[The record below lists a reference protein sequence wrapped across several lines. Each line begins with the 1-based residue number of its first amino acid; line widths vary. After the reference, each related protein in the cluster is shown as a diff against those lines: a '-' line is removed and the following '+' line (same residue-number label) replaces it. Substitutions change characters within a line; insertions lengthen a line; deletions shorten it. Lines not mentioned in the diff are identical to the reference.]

1 VNAGLAKI
9 RPLDERQAAE
19 HGRALDALRA
29 GERDT
34 AHRIATALLA
44 AAPNAP
50 DAWQL
55 MAWCHADAAHHDEA
69 DRCMQEALAL
79 APGQAVLHANRA
91 ALLRRAGQLA
101 EAAASWQA
109 VVEIVPGDVQAWR
122 SLGGVLIELGDTEA
136 ALSAARRA
144 CSLRPD
150 DAANWRLLGLGLCEA
165 RRWER
170 ATSVFL
176 RALQID
182 AEDAPTWLHLA
193 TAMRF
198 MGRSARALECL
209 ERARQLGLASRELSH
224 GFVGTLVD
232 LGRVDEARQQAER
245 LVHAHTD
252 WPEAHRTL
260 AMLRWEHDEPGDTDP
275 LRGFKAAAAA
285 RPDDVPM
292 QWELARLLI
301 EARRAEEALSLLQP
315 MLAREGHPMVHVQLA
330 NAYEVL
336 GEAEAAQRQF
346 VAALAGFG
354 SAAPVDVLNAWCRH
368 LLRHGRWEQAESV
381 AAEALRKSP
390 LDQEAWAYRGTAWRL
405 LEDPREAWL
414 CDTERLVGFM
424 PIDVPP
430 GHPDLPS
437 FLGRLRE
444 AVEPLHTARRQPVH
458 QSVRGGSQT
467 SGRLFGRPDPVIE
480 AAAQALKDAVQRW
493 AAQLPDDPT
502 HPFLARRHGTPAFA
516 GSWSVKLTRSGRHAN
531 HMHSEGWLSS
541 AFYIALPPTV
551 AAGAVGDAGALQFG
565 SPPDELGLNLPPRR
579 VIRPREGWL
588 ALFPS
593 YLWHG
598 TLPFDDPQPRITAA
612 FDLRMQA
619 AEPGQG

>member
-1 VNAGLAKI
+1 MSTGVSML

-19 HGRALDALRA
+19 HARALDALRA
-29 GERDT
+29 GEREA
-34 AHRIATALLA
+34 AHGIATALLA
-44 AAPNAP
+44 AAPSAP

-55 MAWCHADAAHHDEA
+55 MAWCHADAARHDEA
-69 DRCMQEALAL
+69 DRCMQRALAL
-79 APGQAVLHANRA
+79 APGQAVLQANRA
-91 ALLRRAGQLA
+91 ALLRRAGRLA
-101 EAAASWQA
+101 EAAAAWQA
-109 VVEIVPGDVQAWR
+109 VVETTPGDVEAWR
-122 SLGGVLIELGDTEA
+122 SLGGTLLELGDTDN
-136 ALSAARRA
+136 ALAAARRA

-182 AEDAPTWLHLA
+182 PEDAPTWLHLA

-198 MGRSARALECL
+198 IGRADRALECL
-209 ERARQLGLASRELSH
+209 ERARQLGLASRELGH
-224 GFVGTLVD
+224 GFVGTLAD

-245 LVHAHTD
+245 LVTAHPD

-275 LRGFKAAAAA
+275 LRGFKTVAAA

-301 EARRAEEALSLLQP
+301 EARRADEALGLLQP
-315 MLAREGHPMVHVQLA
+315 LLARDGHPMVHVQLA

-336 GEAEAAQRQF
+336 GEADAARSQF
-346 VAALAGFG
+346 LAALAGFG
-354 SAAPVDVLNAWCRH
+354 DAAPVDVLNAWCRH
-368 LLRHGRWEQAESV
+368 LLRQGRWDQAESV
-381 AAEALRKSP
+381 AAEALRKAP
-390 LDQEAWAYRGTAWRL
+390 FDQEAWAYRGTAWRL
-405 LEDPREAWL
+405 LDDPREAWL

-424 PIDVPP
+424 PIDLPS
-430 GHPDLPS
+430 GYPDLPS
-437 FLGRLRE
+437 FLDRLRA

-467 SGRLFGRPDPVIE
+467 SGRLFGRRDPVIE
-480 AAAQALKDAVQRW
+480 ATAQALKAAVQGW
-493 AAQLPDDPT
+493 AAQLPDDPA
-502 HPFLARRHGTPAFA
+502 HPFLARRQGMPAFA
-516 GSWSVKLTRSGRHAN
+516 GSWSVKLARSGRHAN

-541 AFYIALPPTV
+541 AFYIALPPSV
-551 AAGAVGDAGALQFG
+551 AAGSAGDAGALQFG
-565 SPPDELGLNLPPRR
+565 SPPAELGLDLPPRR

-593 YLWHG
+593 YFWHG

-612 FDLRMQA
+612 FDMQMQA
-619 AEPGQG
+619 ADPAQG